1 MDNQM
6 SQFKATAYAHMERD
20 LAAGPKWVCTCE
32 ACHAIRSLVG
42 VDKTLEVRQLVR
54 QIIEVEER
62 LEKELHPLQKRSLL
76 GQYSNLYD
84 KLADEM
90 NK

>member
-1 MDNQM
+1 M
-6 SQFKATAYAHMERD
+6 SQFKATAHAHMERD

-42 VDKTLEVRQLVR
+42 MDKTLEVRQLVR

-62 LEKELHPLQKRSLL
+62 LEKEPDAPLKRILL
-76 GQYSNLYD
+76 AHYSNLYD

-90 NK
+90 SK